1 MRLKKER
8 IADYVEVHR
17 KENVWRSVVDCLVR
31 SGTTRMIILLHGQ
44 DVILYEEAHDLQHAY
59 QVQNADPPTQRWEAM
74 IAELMEQAPHFD
86 EIKGAPGV
94 PRSADRLPPGRR
106 QAAVIRDPRYGLPS
120 SRLTTGDQKWL
131 SLPSI
136 SLLRTAGLAW
146 S

>member
-8 IADYVEVHR
+8 VADYVEVHR

-44 DVILYEEAHDLQHAY
+44 DVILYEEAHDLQQAY
-59 QVQNADPPTQRWEAM
+59 QVQSADRPTQRWEAM
-74 IAELMEQAPHFD
+74 IAELMEHGSRDFD
-86 EIKGAPGV
+86 EIKGEPGV
-94 PRSADRLPPGRR
+94 SRSADRVPPRRR
-106 QAAVIRDPRYGLPS
+106 QAAVIDGHSQPEDWRRRP
-120 SRLTTGDQKWL
+120 WL

-136 SLLRTAGLAW
+136 SLPRTAGSGW